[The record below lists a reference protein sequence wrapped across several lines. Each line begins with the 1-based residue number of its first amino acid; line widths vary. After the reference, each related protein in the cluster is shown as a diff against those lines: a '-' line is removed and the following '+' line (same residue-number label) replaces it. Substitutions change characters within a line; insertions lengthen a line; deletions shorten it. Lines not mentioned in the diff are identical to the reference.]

1 MKKQTIFIYILCII
15 AIAIFSRVFFWEG
28 MEGPDFSFHYTIVDQ
43 ALKGTTSIF
52 DSRNAMAY
60 CGEGVIPGHPFGYY
74 LIPYLFAK
82 AIGIDAAFYILP
94 ILFGIISVLISYFF
108 LARIY
113 SPRVGLLTAFF
124 LSISLAHI
132 TKTFPNVYRGETI
145 TYPFLLLALYFAYL
159 FLTEEQHRLRNA
171 ILGGIMSAV
180 PFLLWNGYILE
191 IFVYIMAIG
200 AVVVFR
206 FFKNADLMRDAK
218 CLLASFLVQ
227 FLALFFFYLFI
238 PIMGKGRDFLLY
250 YYPFILFCIVV
261 GYATLVWSQKVRSLY
276 PLAILT
282 VVAGAIG
289 YLARSRLSILLEG
302 FGSITSSSNLAAELT
317 PVTPPAMIFFFGG
330 LYLMWLAALIWMIIK
345 IDHRAAFIL
354 GWFLPIY
361 YTMTRASRFLYLASI
376 PMVAMASAFLSNSKI
391 VKKKFDIFV
400 FLTVIF
406 LIIQPVILFAVAPT
420 YFAPQNE
427 EFMKTLKFIKEHTS
441 EDACIV
447 AIKNKGS
454 TIERVA
460 QRNNY
465 FNTLGLDDEREVG
478 LYTLLLYGKEL
489 NVTYE
494 NLYLLLVDSDLRVI
508 RDLAAV
514 SGIPNP
520 DVSYELKMANPF
532 LFYSPEVYTAFETDN
547 TTVYQIFNKEYQ
559 PFRYSYFIEENL
571 TYNPGGRGCFYSNG
585 YHNLFFYLGDN
596 LCDTVLYKALTG
608 QEILGM
614 EKIYFKDGY
623 AVYKYMNYT
632 SPSSR
637 KESRALFSTLPR
649 GPI

>member
-1 MKKQTIFIYILCII
+1 MKKQTIFIYLLLIVIVT
-15 AIAIFSRVFFWEG
+15 IFSRIFFWEG

-52 DSRNAMAY
+52 DPHNTMAY
-60 CGEGVIPGHPFGYY
+60 CGEGIISGHPFGYY
-74 LIPYLFAK
+74 LIPYIFAK
-82 AIGIDAAFYILP
+82 VIGIDAAFYILP
-94 ILFGIISVLISYFF
+94 ILFGIISVLISYFL

-132 TKTFPNVYRGETI
+132 TKTYPDIYRGETI
-145 TYPFLLLALYFAYL
+145 TYPFLLLSLYFAYL
-159 FLTEEQHRLRNA
+159 FLTEERHRLRNA
-171 ILGGIMSAV
+171 VLGGVLSAT
-180 PFLLWNGYILE
+180 PSIFWSGYILG

-200 AVVVFR
+200 AVVIFR
-206 FFKNADLMRDAK
+206 FLKNADLMSDAK
-218 CLLASFLVQ
+218 YLIASFAAQ
-227 FLALFFFYLFI
+227 FLALFFFYLII
-238 PIMGKGRDFLLY
+238 PLHGKGRDFLFY
-250 YYPFILFCIVV
+250 YYPFVLLCIAI

-282 VVAGAIG
+282 VVAGLIV
-289 YLARSRLSILLEG
+289 YLARSRLSVLLEG
-302 FGSITSSSNLAAELT
+302 FGSIASSSNLAAELT
-317 PVTPPAMIFFFGG
+317 PVTPVAMLFFFGG

-345 IDHRAAFIL
+345 MDHRAAFIL

-376 PMVAMASAFLSNSKI
+376 PMVAMASAFLSNSKV

-400 FLTVIF
+400 FLTAVF
-406 LIIQPVILFAVAPT
+406 LAIQPVLLFATTPD
-420 YFAPQNE
+420 YFAPVNKEFINTLSFIE
-427 EFMKTLKFIKEHTS
+427 ENTP

-454 TIERVA
+454 VIERVA
-460 QRNNY
+460 QRTNY
-465 FNTLGLDDEREVG
+465 FNTLGLDEEREIG
-478 LYTLLLYGKEL
+478 LYIFLLYGREL
-489 NVTYE
+489 NITYK
-494 NLYLLLVDSDLRVI
+494 NMYLLSVDSDLRVI

-559 PFRYSYFIEENL
+559 PLRYSYFIEENL
-571 TYNPGGRGCFYSNG
+571 TYNPGGKGCFYSNG

-596 LCDTVLYKALTG
+596 LCDTVFYKVLTG
-608 QEILGM
+608 QEIQGM
-614 EKIYFKDGY
+614 EKVYFKDGY
-623 AVYKYMNYT
+623 AIYKYANYT
-632 SPSSR
+632 SPYSR